1 MAKQRNGWKLSSD
14 SILNDMQEA
23 CVEHD
28 YGGRCNSMD
37 NDTRNIV
44 SIDMRAC
51 NPASFPECEAKPYF
65 ERFGHRTNN
74 IAHVSIKDPPPL
86 SQEIDTDFSQV
97 QEWEFA
103 CNCHPVSLPGSGS
116 ISLALLVESSLL
128 KSLKTRKAMI
138 AFENQTVVCFRVV
151 PTTTFIPL

>member
-74 IAHVSIKDPPPL
+74 IAHVSIKDPPPP
-86 SQEIDTDFSQV
+86 FSRNRHR
-97 QEWEFA
+97 FF
-103 CNCHPVSLPGSGS
+103 PGSGMG
-116 ISLALLVESSLL
+116 ICLQLPPGIFTWFWKHFACPPGGV
-128 KSLKTRKAMI
+128 KSTEKP
-138 AFENQTVVCFRVV
+138 QDS
-151 PTTTFIPL
+151 